1 MFSAGNM
8 SMSSNNNFSTTN
20 NKKATMWDNVG
31 NVNIN
36 LDNLSLKGNNQK
48 KGMPMNAMVTPNS
61 SPQKVGQ
68 AAFGGAMG
76 PPPLQAP
83 PAGGSGAG
91 QPSSGFDS
99 LNDLLN

>member
-1 MFSAGNM
+1 
-8 SMSSNNNFSTTN
+8 MSSNNNFSTTN

-68 AAFGGAMG
+68 AAFRGAMG
-76 PPPLQAP
+76 PPPLQAVP
-83 PAGGSGAG
+83 GGGNVSGGSVAG
-91 QPSSGFDS
+91 QPPSGFDS